1 MVLSFWA
8 FKIIYNMYS
17 QYSMLA
23 WLLQLALTIN
33 LGAGSG
39 EMSIAALLEVSS
51 TENPQEFV
59 SSK

>member
-1 MVLSFWA
+1 
-8 FKIIYNMYS
+8 
-17 QYSMLA
+17 MLA
-23 WLLQLALTIN
+23 WLVQIWLYHH
-33 LGAGSG
+33 LGAGFG